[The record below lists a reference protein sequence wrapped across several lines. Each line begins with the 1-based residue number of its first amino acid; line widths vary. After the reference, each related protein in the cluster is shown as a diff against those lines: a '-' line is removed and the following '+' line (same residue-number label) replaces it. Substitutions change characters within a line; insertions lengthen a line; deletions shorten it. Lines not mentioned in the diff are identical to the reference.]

1 MSITLD
7 GNLGITT
14 PMYNG
19 AVSANQ
25 VTPSVSMKNRI
36 INGAMQVWQRGT
48 SSSSTGYQTVDRWSF
63 YAGSTPQISQ
73 STDVPSG
80 FVYSASV
87 SGTGSVGLT
96 QKVETVNTIGL
107 VGQSITIS
115 FWLKQATGAG
125 SNAIALNLYYAGAAD
140 NWNTS
145 TQIGTS
151 QNFTTTNGWAQ
162 YSATFT
168 NMPSGTSNGLQVTI
182 VTTSAS
188 AVAFQV
194 TGVQLEVGSSAT
206 VFDYRQYGTE
216 YDLCRR
222 YCEVWPDSR
231 IHRAPARRGHGG

>member
-1 MSITLD
+1 MLFRS
-7 GNLGITT
+7 
-14 PMYNG
+14 
-19 AVSANQ
+19 
-25 VTPSVSMKNRI
+25 
-36 INGAMQVWQRGT
+36 QRGT
-48 SSSSTGYQTVDRWSF
+48 SSSSIGYQTVDRWSF
-63 YAGSTPQISQ
+63 YAGTSPSISQ

-168 NMPSGTSNGLQVTI
+168 NMPSGTSNGLQITI
-182 VTTSAS
+182 VTNSAS

-206 VFDYRQYGTE
+206 AFDYRHYGTE
-216 YDLCRR
+216 LNLCQR
-222 YCEVWPDSR
+222 YFCKSYAQGVNPGTGNSYGGS
-231 IHRAPARRGHGG
+231 IAVSATGSYNGCCKIGRAHV